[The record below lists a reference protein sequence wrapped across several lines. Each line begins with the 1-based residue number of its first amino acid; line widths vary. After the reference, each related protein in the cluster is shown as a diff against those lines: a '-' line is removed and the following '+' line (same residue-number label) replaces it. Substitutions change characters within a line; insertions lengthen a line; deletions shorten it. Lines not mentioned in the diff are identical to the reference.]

1 MNERIKKIITD
12 TGTDCSG
19 KWMTVEN
26 VESIA
31 STVVNECITAV
42 QNTPKHC
49 AYTTFQEG
57 IVDCTV
63 EMSVQSIKQHFNLNN
78 DSK

>member
-1 MNERIKKIITD
+1 MNEKIKELAVEAKIQMVSEPRLQEFAGLI
-12 TGTDCSG
+12 
-19 KWMTVEN
+19 
-26 VESIA
+26 IQ
-31 STVVNECITAV
+31 ECITAV

-49 AYTTFQEG
+49 AYTTFQES

-63 EMSVQSIKQHFNLNN
+63 DMSVQSIKQHFNLNN

>member
-1 MNERIKKIITD
+1 MNEKIKKIIIEQ
-12 TGTDCSG
+12 GTDCSG
-19 KWMTVEN
+19 KWMSIEN

-31 STVVNECITAV
+31 ATVVNECITAV
-42 QNTPKHC
+42 ENTPKHC

-57 IVDCTV
+57 IVDCTIG
-63 EMSVQSIKQHFNLNN
+63 MSVKSIKQHFNLNN

>member
-1 MNERIKKIITD
+1 MNERIKELITE

-19 KWMTVEN
+19 KWMTVGN
-26 VESIA
+26 VELIA
-31 STVVNECITAV
+31 TAVINECITAV
-42 QNTPKHC
+42 ENTPKHC
-49 AYTTFQEG
+49 AYTTFQES

>member
-1 MNERIKKIITD
+1 MNERIKELITK

-19 KWMTVEN
+19 KWMSVEKVEAVATTV
-26 VESIA
+26 I
-31 STVVNECITAV
+31 NECIIAV

-49 AYTTFQEG
+49 AYTTFQES

-63 EMSVQSIKQHFNLNN
+63 DMSVQSIKQHFNLNN
-78 DSK
+78 DAK